1 MPAYNPSENGQISNS
16 DKELKDQEITMIS
29 VLYVDEFRCPLDITC
44 RFLER
49 TGDLVVEVSL
59 ANDDAVQKMNYR
71 LFDAIVAD

>member
-29 VLYVDEFRCPLDITC
+29 VLYVDEFRSPLDITC

>member
-1 MPAYNPSENGQISNS
+1 
-16 DKELKDQEITMIS
+16 MIS
-29 VLYVDEFRCPLDITC
+29 VLYVDEFRSPLDITC